1 MSQISD
7 HVSVNITR
15 DTAKITRTGFG
26 TPMIVGPFSCNE
38 NRTTTYTDES
48 GMLDDG
54 FLTTDDLY
62 IAAQKLMSQE
72 LSPTQFKIGRKL
84 EDVNEIQVVT
94 FTGSPSAGTWTL
106 TYSGATTSALTYD
119 ESAGDV
125 ETALETL
132 AGITSCS
139 VTGTMATGFTI
150 EFDGADA
157 ATAMETLTVDVAS
170 LTGATAGTVT
180 VTQYGSAVETWS
192 ACVAAVIADDPD
204 FYFLTTTTRT
214 KADILL
220 IAAAIESELKMYFI
234 ATDESDITGNVAAN
248 TLKSLKVL
256 SYDNTCLLWNGVPTV
271 FPENCWV
278 GGQAPKDPGSTTWKF
293 KTLVG
298 ATPDVLTATQ
308 KGYIDADY
316 GNYYE
321 TIGGLNKITSEA
333 VMVSGEYIDII
344 RGTAWLQTRMAE
356 GIFAV
361 LGGSEKVPF
370 TAQGIGSIE
379 GVIRYWLNKA
389 ESPEVGLLVPGG
401 STITVPDIDD
411 VDPAEK
417 ILRLLTGI
425 SFTGTYAGAIHKVR
439 VTGKLSIN

>member
-7 HVSVNITR
+7 YSSVTITR
-15 DTAKITRTGFG
+15 ETAKVTRTGFG

-48 GMLDDG
+48 EMLDDG
-54 FLTTDDLY
+54 FETTDDLY

-72 LSPTQFKIGRKL
+72 LSPPQFKIGRKL
-84 EDVNEIQVVT
+84 ENVNEIQVVT

-106 TYSGATTSALTYD
+106 SYNSVVTSALTYD
-119 ESAGDV
+119 ETAGDV
-125 ETALETL
+125 ETALEAL

-157 ATAMETLTVDVAS
+157 ATAMLTLTVDVSS
-170 LTGATAGTVT
+170 LTGVTAGTVT

-192 ACVAAVIADDPD
+192 TCVAAVIADDPD
-204 FYFLTTTTRT
+204 FYSLTATTRT
-214 KADILL
+214 KAEILL
-220 IAAAIESELKMYFI
+220 IAAAIESELKMYFV
-234 ATDESDITGNVAAN
+234 ATDESDITGDVAAN
-248 TLKSLKVL
+248 TLKSLKAL
-256 SYDNTCLLWNGVPTV
+256 GYDRTCLLWNGTPTV

-278 GGQAPKDPGSTTWKF
+278 GGQLPKDPGSTTWKF

-298 ATPDVLTATQ
+298 ATPDVLTAAEKDNITS
-308 KGYIDADY
+308 DY
-316 GNYYE
+316 GNCYE
-321 TIGGLNKITSEA
+321 TVGGVNMISSEG
-333 VMVSGEYIDII
+333 VVVSGEYIDII
-344 RGTAWLQTRMAE
+344 RGTDWLQTRMAE

-361 LGGSEKVPF
+361 LVGSEKVPF

-379 GVIRYWLNKA
+379 GVVRYWLNKA
-389 ESPEVGLLVPGG
+389 ESPEVGLLVPGE

-417 ILRLLTGI
+417 AIRLLTGI
-425 SFTGTYAGAIHKVR
+425 SFTGTYAGAIHSTII
-439 VTGKLSIN
+439 TGKLSI